1 MSQFVLQ
8 PLGPYSLR
16 ASAAFL
22 EGFAP
27 AAYAGGEMADH
38 LHLAFV
44 ADGSEQIA
52 GVCLRAQVWIISRPP
67 RRSGRSP
74 KPGAPTAPGEACCCG

>member
-8 PLGPYSLR
+8 PLGPTRLW
-16 ASAAFL
+16 ASATFL
-22 EGFAP
+22 EGFAH
-27 AAYAGGEMADH
+27 AAYDGGKMAGH

-52 GVCLRAQVWIISRPP
+52 GVCLRAQE
-67 RRSGRSP
+67 
-74 KPGAPTAPGEACCCG
+74 APLSER